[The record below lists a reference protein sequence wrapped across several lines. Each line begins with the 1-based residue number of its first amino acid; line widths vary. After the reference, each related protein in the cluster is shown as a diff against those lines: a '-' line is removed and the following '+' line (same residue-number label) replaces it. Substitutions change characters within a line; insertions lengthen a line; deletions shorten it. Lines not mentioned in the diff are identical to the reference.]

1 MKVRFVARD
10 IGVGGSIVEAGI
22 DDFRVVSYDCGL
34 FDPTDL
40 NRDGVTNGA
49 DLGLLLAGW
58 GTAGA
63 TDLNGDGTTNGADLG
78 LLLAGWSS

>member
-1 MKVRFVARD
+1 MRFVARD
-10 IGVGGSIVEAGI
+10 IGVGGSVVEAAI
-22 DDFRVVSYDCGL
+22 DDFQVVAYDCGL

-40 NRDGVTNGA
+40 NQDGATNGA

-58 GTAGA
+58 GTSGA

-78 LLLAGWSS
+78 MLLAGWTN